1 MIEVTDLETNFSTGF
16 IHRRVVRAVDGVSFW
31 IEEGETLGLVGES
44 GCGKTTLGRSILRL
58 IEPDRGRIV
67 VDGTDVTALSRSE
80 LRRFRPRMQMIFQD
94 AYASLNPRM
103 RVSESVAEPL
113 KIHRMGSRAD
123 IDRRVRELIDEVGL
137 NEEHLNRR
145 PYELSGGQNQRVALA
160 RVLALKP
167 KFLVADEPTSALD
180 VSVQAQIL
188 NLIRDLGRDYRMTCL
203 YISHDLGITR
213 AMSSRVAVMLEGRI
227 VESAGPP
234 TSSIV
239 PATLHPKL
247 VDAAFAGRA
256 CTPGKAAPPRRRR
269 WSSAVG
275 PLGGRDGVMHDRR
288 VTAPFVRRTRR
299 QRRPQLQGRDDRPGR
314 ASRTGRAGCLPGTR
328 GRCAGCRCPGPD
340 GHRSRGDRSFG
351 LVDGVNPRS
360 GKRPGAGGLCLDP
373 VGDLAF
379 IDHRKRQSLPGYAVT
394 ILRKGCLEEDKTL
407 RYRLHDTADA
417 EIVDRQRHQNLAA
430 DRDRRTVDLTGNSGI
445 ACPGGHDAE

>member
-123 IDRRVRELIDEVGL
+123 IDRRVRELIGEVGL

-203 YISHDLGITR
+203 YISHDLGVTR

-227 VESAGPP
+227 VEIGRTADVLDRPCHSY
-234 TSSIV
+234 TQR
-239 PATLHPKL
+239 L
-247 VDAAFAGRA
+247 VDAALAGRA
-256 CTPGKAAPPRRRR
+256 RAPPERSPLPAAPTK
-269 WSSAVG
+269 VE
-275 PLGGRDGVMHDRR
+275 V
-288 VTAPFVRRTRR
+288 
-299 QRRPQLQGRDDRPGR
+299 
-314 ASRTGRAGCLPGTR
+314 
-328 GRCAGCRCPGPD
+328 
-340 GHRSRGDRSFG
+340 
-351 LVDGVNPRS
+351 RS
-360 GKRPGAGGLCLDP
+360 GHW
-373 VGDLAF
+373 V
-379 IDHRKRQSLPGYAVT
+379 
-394 ILRKGCLEEDKTL
+394 EE
-407 RYRLHDTADA
+407 
-417 EIVDRQRHQNLAA
+417 
-430 DRDRRTVDLTGNSGI
+430 TV
-445 ACPGGHDAE
+445 

>member
-1 MIEVTDLETNFSTGF
+1 MHGACSMIEVTDLETNFSTGF

-123 IDRRVRELIDEVGL
+123 IDRKVRELIEEVGL

-203 YISHDLGITR
+203 YISHDLGVTR

-227 VESAGPP
+227 VEIGRTADVFDRPC
-234 TSSIV
+234 
-239 PATLHPKL
+239 HPYTQKL
-247 VDAAFAGRA
+247 VDAALAGRA
-256 CTPGKAAPPRRRR
+256 RAPPERSPLPAAPTM
-269 WSSAVG
+269 VE
-275 PLGGRDGVMHDRR
+275 V
-288 VTAPFVRRTRR
+288 
-299 QRRPQLQGRDDRPGR
+299 
-314 ASRTGRAGCLPGTR
+314 
-328 GRCAGCRCPGPD
+328 
-340 GHRSRGDRSFG
+340 
-351 LVDGVNPRS
+351 RS
-360 GKRPGAGGLCLDP
+360 GHW
-373 VGDLAF
+373 V
-379 IDHRKRQSLPGYAVT
+379 
-394 ILRKGCLEEDKTL
+394 EE
-407 RYRLHDTADA
+407 
-417 EIVDRQRHQNLAA
+417 
-430 DRDRRTVDLTGNSGI
+430 TV
-445 ACPGGHDAE
+445 